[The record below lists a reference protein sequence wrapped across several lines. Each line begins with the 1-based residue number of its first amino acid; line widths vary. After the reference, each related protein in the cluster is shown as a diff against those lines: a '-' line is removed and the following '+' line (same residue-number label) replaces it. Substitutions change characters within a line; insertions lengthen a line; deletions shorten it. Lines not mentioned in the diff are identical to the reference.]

1 MRETTVYDA
10 LVYVHTY
17 IVMYIIII
25 IIIMNSCYARTYA
38 WRVKVKDRFSR

>member
-17 IVMYIIII
+17 IVVYII